1 MFYIWHTL
9 IVLLF
14 VAFSFFMGYKLG
26 KSKSDTKEEVKRKC
40 PMGFNWYGWRNIING
55 STHTRI

>member
-26 KSKSDTKEEVKRKC
+26 KSKSNKEEVKRKC
-40 PMGFNWYGWRNIING
+40 PMGFNWYGWRNKING
-55 STHTRI
+55 STHKRI